1 MPKRRKT
8 AVPTA
13 IPIIQALVAEEGV
26 VGSVAAHLSATPS
39 ALRLLKHLVV
49 HAEAAT
55 GDRHRHVVDWPPDWA
70 QGDPILKVLSADAL
84 EAEAR
89 GLLSTVI
96 GFRMDQPKTRSKCLE
111 WFTVLELVGV
121 EYRHRKD
128 GRPDVRLSWS
138 FAETFEQVLAEAGPS
153 LNERQPAARRLLCR
167 ALVPRGGPGHGV
179 RLRGDRP
186 RQRVAGLPPGAGPR
200 AGARTPTDAP
210 ELHALCGRARSRLVA
225 ENGGERERTSASA
238 MPRGSVRS
246 CRPSDSGCSARRGR

>member
-167 ALVPRGGPGHGV
+167 ALVPRGGPGARGSPSGGTG
-179 RLRGDRP
+179 RDNASPASLRGRVPVLAPGRRP
-186 RQRVAGLPPGAGPR
+186 TRRNSMRSVDEPGPDWWPRMAVRGNGHRRRRCRAGASGAAGLP
-200 AGARTPTDAP
+200 TVD
-210 ELHALCGRARSRLVA
+210 
-225 ENGGERERTSASA
+225 
-238 MPRGSVRS
+238 
-246 CRPSDSGCSARRGR
+246 ARRGR